1 MTRNSYYYLLDEN
14 GHLTKDITRAIYVFI
29 RDRAAYQE
37 FWNEYRFIGLRG
49 ITDNGVWIFSEHA
62 DKFIEESIAYEVL
75 QTSRWI
81 EDNSDKDE
89 FYAKLAEMELY

>member
-14 GHLTKDITRAIYVFI
+14 GHLTKDITRAICVFI

-49 ITDNGVWIFSEHA
+49 IIDVGTWIFSKQA
-62 DKFIEESIAYEVL
+62 DKFIEESVAYEVL

-81 EDNSDKDE
+81 EDNADKKE
-89 FYAKLAEMELY
+89 FYTKLAEMELY